1 MTQQEFESTVK
12 NDYRFDT
19 FFSYF
24 WATASI
30 SLSLFII
37 YDLLFTSSST
47 QINIVEY
54 LTTFIVGVWG
64 IYFGIRGFIVTK
76 YLFNIEKID
85 IIKSNNNLKL
95 IFDEIAEANGFKKL
109 FEYQTA
115 AIYNTKSY
123 FRHQKKLYV
132 FFDQNFILLNI
143 QQQQYR
149 GIKFLNFSGSKKI
162 LKRIVT
168 QLRLQVI

>member
-1 MTQQEFESTVK
+1 M
-12 NDYRFDT
+12 
-19 FFSYF
+19 
-24 WATASI
+24 
-30 SLSLFII
+30 
-37 YDLLFTSSST
+37 
-47 QINIVEY
+47 
-54 LTTFIVGVWG
+54 
-64 IYFGIRGFIVTK
+64 
-76 YLFNIEKID
+76 FNIEKID

-109 FEYQTA
+109 FEYETA